1 MVKMGKREGR
11 DKEEKGKRKGKD
23 GGGRREVN
31 GQKHINIKDNNDG

>member
-23 GGGRREVN
+23 GGE
-31 GQKHINIKDNNDG
+31 DGK